1 MPWWAIKRKVPH
13 CCEKKVEAMIV
24 RVWRET
30 LGEMHSSKIGQNRE
44 TFFYFSCQILDF
56 YGQASCKTFMIKEKE
71 QEEDYFH
78 DFAQKWML

>member
-1 MPWWAIKRKVPH
+1 
-13 CCEKKVEAMIV
+13 MIV
-24 RVWRET
+24 RVWRD
-30 LGEMHSSKIGQNRE
+30 IGRNALIQDWPESGN
-44 TFFYFSCQILDF
+44 FFYFSCQILDF